1 MEKIIKERY
10 YIPREIAEMM
20 LFPWTTQ
27 EKTVRN
33 FLANMV
39 ENGNKSKYSIV
50 VKRPLDSVVDTA
62 KHGIRYFIQGE
73 GIIKIQEEFKKG
85 ELFNG

>member
-1 MEKIIKERY
+1 MEKIIRDRY

-33 FLANMV
+33 FLAQEV
-39 ENGNKSKYSIV
+39 EKGNTKKYSIV
-50 VKRPLDSVVDTA
+50 VKGPVDSVGDTS
-62 KHGIRYFIQGE
+62 KHGIRYFVQGE